1 MVKDVQPKL
10 VNDEQQSLGALKQY
24 GGYILSAIILVL
36 AGYFG
41 WTYWQKHGG
50 NIDTAAA
57 NDFAKIQS
65 DQNNI
70 ETLTTQ
76 AATDTKAQAQL
87 TTAQTN
93 LDKDLGE
100 FVANHDNS
108 VYTWQALMLQAK
120 QQTDKN
126 NLKAAAATLQKASQ
140 LTLKD
145 DGLKAIAILRQAQ
158 VLLSDNQADAVQ
170 KRLQSPLPAAF
181 EASKLEILGD
191 IANQQ
196 GDKKAAATHYQKA
209 WQLIEQRNQNNPNPQ
224 DRALLRIKMESL
236 GLSVKQPDLTGGVL
250 AKPTQAPTQAPIQA
264 ENTAPAAAIAS
275 APAVASSTK

>member
-24 GGYILSAIILVL
+24 GGYIVSAILLVL

-76 AATDTKAQAQL
+76 AASDTKAQAQL
-87 TTAQTN
+87 ATAQTN
-93 LDKDLGE
+93 LSKDLGE

-108 VYTWQALMLQAK
+108 IYTWQALMLQAK

-126 NLKAAAATLQKASQ
+126 DLKAAAATLQKASQ

-145 DGLKAIAILRQAQ
+145 DGLEAIAILRQAQ
-158 VLLSDNQADAVQ
+158 VLLSDNQADAAQ

-250 AKPTQAPTQAPIQA
+250 VKPTQAPNQA
-264 ENTAPAAAIAS
+264 ENTAAATVS
-275 APAVASSTK
+275 VPAVASRTK

>member
-100 FVANHDNS
+100 FVAKHDNS

-126 NLKAAAATLQKASQ
+126 DLKAAAATLQKASQ

-158 VLLSDNQADAVQ
+158 VLLSDNQADAAQ

-250 AKPTQAPTQAPIQA
+250 AKPTQA
-264 ENTAPAAAIAS
+264 EKTAPAAAIAS

>member
-24 GGYILSAIILVL
+24 GGYILSAILLVL

-76 AATDTKAQAQL
+76 AASDTKAQAQL

-126 NLKAAAATLQKASQ
+126 DLKAAAATLQKASQ

-158 VLLSDNQADAVQ
+158 VLLSDNQADAAQ

-250 AKPTQAPTQAPIQA
+250 AKPIQEPTQA

-275 APAVASSTK
+275 APAIASGIK

>member
-10 VNDEQQSLGALKQY
+10 VNDEQQFLGALKQY
-24 GGYILSAIILVL
+24 GGYIVSAIMLVL

-76 AATDTKAQAQL
+76 AASDTKAQAQL
-87 TTAQTN
+87 ATAQTN
-93 LDKDLGE
+93 LSKDLGE
-100 FVANHDNS
+100 FVAKHDNS

-126 NLKAAAATLQKASQ
+126 DLKAAAATLQKASQ

-158 VLLSDNQADAVQ
+158 VLLSDNQADAAQ

-196 GDKKAAATHYQKA
+196 GDKKAAINHYQKA

-250 AKPTQAPTQAPIQA
+250 VKPTQAPTQA
-264 ENTAPAAAIAS
+264 EKTVLAAAAS
-275 APAVASSTK
+275 APAVASGIK

>member
-10 VNDEQQSLGALKQY
+10 VNDEQQSLSALKQY
-24 GGYILSAIILVL
+24 GGYIVSAIMLVL

-76 AATDTKAQAQL
+76 AASDTKAQAQL
-87 TTAQTN
+87 ATAQAN
-93 LDKDLGE
+93 LAKDLRE
-100 FVANHDNS
+100 FVAKHDNS

-120 QQTDKN
+120 QQTDQN
-126 NLKAAAATLQKASQ
+126 DLKAAAATLQKASQ

-145 DGLKAIAILRQAQ
+145 EGLKAIAILRQAQ
-158 VLLSDNQADAVQ
+158 VLLSDNQADAAQ

-224 DRALLRIKMESL
+224 DRALLRIKMDSL
-236 GLSVKQPDLTGGVL
+236 GLSVKQPDLTGSVL
-250 AKPTQAPTQAPIQA
+250 AKPIQAPTQA

-275 APAVASSTK
+275 APAIASSIK

>member
-24 GGYILSAIILVL
+24 GGYIVSAIMLVL

-41 WTYWQKHGG
+41 WSYWQKHGG

-76 AATDTKAQAQL
+76 AATDPKAQAQL
-87 TTAQTN
+87 ATAQTN
-93 LDKDLGE
+93 LSKDLSE
-100 FVANHDNS
+100 FVAKHDNS

-120 QQTDKN
+120 QQTDN
-126 NLKAAAATLQKASQ
+126 NDLKAAAATLQKASQ

-158 VLLSDNQADAVQ
+158 VLLSDNQADAAQ

-250 AKPTQAPTQAPIQA
+250 AKPTQAPTQS
-264 ENTAPAAAIAS
+264 ENTAAAAPTAS
-275 APAVASSTK
+275 APAVASSIK

>member
-24 GGYILSAIILVL
+24 GGYILSAIMLVL

-41 WTYWQKHGG
+41 WSYWQKHGG

-76 AATDTKAQAQL
+76 AASDTKAQAQL

-126 NLKAAAATLQKASQ
+126 DLKAAAATLQKASQ

-145 DGLKAIAILRQAQ
+145 EGLKAIAILRQAQ
-158 VLLSDNQADAVQ
+158 VLLSDNQADAAQ

-250 AKPTQAPTQAPIQA
+250 AKPTQA
-264 ENTAPAAAIAS
+264 EKTAPAAAIAS

>member
-24 GGYILSAIILVL
+24 GGYIVSAILLVL

-76 AATDTKAQAQL
+76 AASDTKAQAQL
-87 TTAQTN
+87 ATAQTN
-93 LDKDLGE
+93 LGKDLGE
-100 FVANHDNS
+100 FVAKHDNS

-126 NLKAAAATLQKASQ
+126 DLKAAAATLQKASQ

-158 VLLSDNQADAVQ
+158 VLLSDNQADAAQ

-250 AKPTQAPTQAPIQA
+250 AKPTQAPTQA
-264 ENTAPAAAIAS
+264 ENTAAAAAS
-275 APAVASSTK
+275 APAVASSIK

>member
-126 NLKAAAATLQKASQ
+126 DLKAAAATLQKASQ

-158 VLLSDNQADAVQ
+158 VLLSDNQADAAQ

-250 AKPTQAPTQAPIQA
+250 AKPTQAPTQA

>member
-76 AATDTKAQAQL
+76 AASDTKAQAQL

-126 NLKAAAATLQKASQ
+126 DLKAAAATLQKASQ

-158 VLLSDNQADAVQ
+158 VLLSDNQADAAQ

-250 AKPTQAPTQAPIQA
+250 AKPTQAPTQA
-264 ENTAPAAAIAS
+264 ENTAPAAATAS
-275 APAVASSTK
+275 APAVASSIK

>member
-24 GGYILSAIILVL
+24 GGYIVSAIMLVL

-87 TTAQTN
+87 ATAQTN
-93 LDKDLGE
+93 LGKDLGE

-126 NLKAAAATLQKASQ
+126 DLKAAAATLQKASQ

-158 VLLSDNQADAVQ
+158 VLLSDNQADAAQ

-250 AKPTQAPTQAPIQA
+250 AKPTQAPTQS

-275 APAVASSTK
+275 APAIASSIK

>member
-24 GGYILSAIILVL
+24 GGYIVSAIMLVL

-41 WTYWQKHGG
+41 WNYWQKHGG

-87 TTAQTN
+87 ATAQTN
-93 LDKDLGE
+93 LGKDLGE
-100 FVANHDNS
+100 FVAKHDNS

-126 NLKAAAATLQKASQ
+126 DLKAAATTLQKASQ

-158 VLLSDNQADAVQ
+158 VLLSDNQADAAQ
-170 KRLQSPLPAAF
+170 KRLQSSLPAAF

-250 AKPTQAPTQAPIQA
+250 AKPIQAPIQA
-264 ENTAPAAAIAS
+264 ENTAAAVGTAS
-275 APAVASSTK
+275 APAVASNIK

>member
-24 GGYILSAIILVL
+24 GGYILSAILLVL

-70 ETLTTQ
+70 ETLNTQ

-87 TTAQTN
+87 ATAQTN
-93 LDKDLGE
+93 LSKDLGE
-100 FVANHDNS
+100 FVAKHDNS

-126 NLKAAAATLQKASQ
+126 DLKAAAATLQKASQ
-140 LTLKD
+140 LTLND

-158 VLLSDNQADAVQ
+158 VLLSDNQADAAQ
-170 KRLQSPLPAAF
+170 KRLQSALPAAF

-250 AKPTQAPTQAPIQA
+250 AKPTQF
-264 ENTAPAAAIAS
+264 ENTAPVAAAAS
-275 APAVASSTK
+275 APAVASSIK

>member
-10 VNDEQQSLGALKQY
+10 VNDEQQFLSALKQY
-24 GGYILSAIILVL
+24 GGYIVSAIMLVL

-76 AATDTKAQAQL
+76 AASDTKAQAQL

-100 FVANHDNS
+100 FVAKHDNS

-126 NLKAAAATLQKASQ
+126 DLKAAAATLQKASQ

-158 VLLSDNQADAVQ
+158 VLLSDNQADAAQ

-250 AKPTQAPTQAPIQA
+250 AKPTQAPTQV
-264 ENTAPAAAIAS
+264 ENAAPAAAIAS

>member
-10 VNDEQQSLGALKQY
+10 VNDEQQSLSALKQY
-24 GGYILSAIILVL
+24 GGYIVSAIMLVL
-36 AGYFG
+36 AGYYG
-41 WTYWQKHGG
+41 WTYWQKRGG

-76 AATDTKAQAQL
+76 AASDTKPQAQL
-87 TTAQTN
+87 ATAQTN
-93 LDKDLGE
+93 LSKDLGE
-100 FVANHDNS
+100 FVAKHDNS

-126 NLKAAAATLQKASQ
+126 DLKAAAATLQKASQ
-140 LTLKD
+140 LTLND

-158 VLLSDNQADAVQ
+158 VLLSDNQADAAQ

-191 IANQQ
+191 IANQR

-250 AKPTQAPTQAPIQA
+250 VKPTQAPTQA
-264 ENTAPAAAIAS
+264 EKTVLAAAAS
-275 APAVASSTK
+275 APAVASGIK

>member
-24 GGYILSAIILVL
+24 GGYILSAIMLVL

-41 WTYWQKHGG
+41 WSYWQKHGG

-76 AATDTKAQAQL
+76 AASDTKAQAQL

-126 NLKAAAATLQKASQ
+126 DLKAAAATLQKASQ

-158 VLLSDNQADAVQ
+158 VLLSDNQADAAQ

-250 AKPTQAPTQAPIQA
+250 AKPTQAPTQV
-264 ENTAPAAAIAS
+264 ENAAPAAATAS

>member
-24 GGYILSAIILVL
+24 GGYIVSAIMLVL

-41 WTYWQKHGG
+41 WSYWQKHGG

-76 AATDTKAQAQL
+76 AASDTKAQAQL

-126 NLKAAAATLQKASQ
+126 DLKAAAATLQKASQ

-158 VLLSDNQADAVQ
+158 VLLSDNQADAAQ

-250 AKPTQAPTQAPIQA
+250 AKPTQA
-264 ENTAPAAAIAS
+264 EKTAPAAAIAS

>member
-24 GGYILSAIILVL
+24 GGYIVSAIMLVL

-41 WTYWQKHGG
+41 WSYWQKHGG

-87 TTAQTN
+87 ATAQTN

-100 FVANHDNS
+100 FVAKHDNS

-126 NLKAAAATLQKASQ
+126 DLKAAAATLQKASQ
-140 LTLKD
+140 LTLND
-145 DGLKAIAILRQAQ
+145 DGLEAIAILRQAQ
-158 VLLSDNQADAVQ
+158 VLLSDNQADAAQ
-170 KRLQSPLPAAF
+170 KRLQSPFPAAF

-196 GDKKAAATHYQKA
+196 GDKKAAINHYQKA

-250 AKPTQAPTQAPIQA
+250 AKPTQAPTQA

-275 APAVASSTK
+275 APAIASSIK

>member
-10 VNDEQQSLGALKQY
+10 VNDEQQFLGALKQY
-24 GGYILSAIILVL
+24 GGYIVSAIMLVL

-87 TTAQTN
+87 ATAQTN
-93 LDKDLGE
+93 LSKDLGE
-100 FVANHDNS
+100 FVAKHDNS

-126 NLKAAAATLQKASQ
+126 DLKAAAATLQKASQ

-145 DGLKAIAILRQAQ
+145 EGLKAIAILRQAQ
-158 VLLSDNQADAVQ
+158 VLLSDNQADAAQ

-209 WQLIEQRNQNNPNPQ
+209 WQLIEQRNQTNPNPQ

-250 AKPTQAPTQAPIQA
+250 AKPTQAPTQS
-264 ENTAPAAAIAS
+264 ENTAPAAAS
-275 APAVASSTK
+275 APAIASSTK

>member
-24 GGYILSAIILVL
+24 GGYIVSAIMLVL

-41 WTYWQKHGG
+41 WSYWQKHGG

-70 ETLTTQ
+70 DTLTTQ

-87 TTAQTN
+87 ATAQTN
-93 LDKDLGE
+93 LGKDLGE
-100 FVANHDNS
+100 FVAKHDNS

-126 NLKAAAATLQKASQ
+126 DLKAAAATLQKASQ
-140 LTLKD
+140 LTLND

-158 VLLSDNQADAVQ
+158 VLLSDNQADAAQ
-170 KRLQSPLPAAF
+170 KRLQSSLPAAF

-196 GDKKAAATHYQKA
+196 GDKKAAINHYQKA

-250 AKPTQAPTQAPIQA
+250 AKPTQAPTQS

-275 APAVASSTK
+275 APSIASSIK

>member
-24 GGYILSAIILVL
+24 GGYIVSAIMLVL

-76 AATDTKAQAQL
+76 AASDTKAQAQL
-87 TTAQTN
+87 ATAQTN
-93 LDKDLGE
+93 LSKDLGE
-100 FVANHDNS
+100 FVAKHDNS

-126 NLKAAAATLQKASQ
+126 DLKAAAATLQKASQ

-158 VLLSDNQADAVQ
+158 VLLSDNQADAAQ

-209 WQLIEQRNQNNPNPQ
+209 WQLIEQRNQNNPNLQ

-250 AKPTQAPTQAPIQA
+250 AKPTQAPTQA
-264 ENTAPAAAIAS
+264 ENTAPAAATAS
-275 APAVASSTK
+275 APAVASSIK

>member
-10 VNDEQQSLGALKQY
+10 VNDEQQSLSALKQY
-24 GGYILSAIILVL
+24 GGYIVSAIMLVL

-76 AATDTKAQAQL
+76 AASDTKAQAQL
-87 TTAQTN
+87 ATAQTN
-93 LDKDLGE
+93 LSKDLGE
-100 FVANHDNS
+100 FVAKHDNS

-126 NLKAAAATLQKASQ
+126 DLKAAAATLQKASQ
-140 LTLKD
+140 LTLND

-158 VLLSDNQADAVQ
+158 VLLSDNQADAAQ

-191 IANQQ
+191 IANQR

-250 AKPTQAPTQAPIQA
+250 VKPTQAPTQA
-264 ENTAPAAAIAS
+264 EKTVLAAAAS
-275 APAVASSTK
+275 APAVASGIK

>member
-24 GGYILSAIILVL
+24 GGYIVSAIMLVL

-41 WTYWQKHGG
+41 WSYWQKHGG

-87 TTAQTN
+87 ATAQAN
-93 LDKDLGE
+93 LAKNLRE
-100 FVANHDNS
+100 FVAKHDNS

-126 NLKAAAATLQKASQ
+126 DLKAAAATLQKASQ

-158 VLLSDNQADAVQ
+158 VLLSDNQADAAQ

-181 EASKLEILGD
+181 EASKLEIWGD

-250 AKPTQAPTQAPIQA
+250 AKPTQA
-264 ENTAPAAAIAS
+264 EKTAPAAAIAS

>member
-10 VNDEQQSLGALKQY
+10 VNDEQQSLSALKQY
-24 GGYILSAIILVL
+24 GGYIVSAIMLVL

-76 AATDTKAQAQL
+76 AASDTKAQAQL

-93 LDKDLGE
+93 LDKDLSE
-100 FVANHDNS
+100 FVAKHDNS

-126 NLKAAAATLQKASQ
+126 DLKAAAATLQKASQ

-158 VLLSDNQADAVQ
+158 VLLSDNQADAAQ

-250 AKPTQAPTQAPIQA
+250 AKPTQAPTQA
-264 ENTAPAAAIAS
+264 ENTAAATAS
-275 APAVASSTK
+275 SPAVASSIK

>member
-10 VNDEQQSLGALKQY
+10 VNDEQRSLSALKQY
-24 GGYILSAIILVL
+24 GGYIVSAIMLVL

-87 TTAQTN
+87 ATAQTN
-93 LDKDLGE
+93 LGKDLGE
-100 FVANHDNS
+100 FVAKHDNS

-126 NLKAAAATLQKASQ
+126 DLKAAAATLQKASQ

-158 VLLSDNQADAVQ
+158 VLLSDNQADAAQ

-250 AKPTQAPTQAPIQA
+250 AKPTQAPTQA
-264 ENTAPAAAIAS
+264 ENTAPAAVIAS
-275 APAVASSTK
+275 APAVASSIK

>member
-10 VNDEQQSLGALKQY
+10 VNDEQQFLGALKQY
-24 GGYILSAIILVL
+24 GGYILSAIMLVL

-76 AATDTKAQAQL
+76 AASDTKAQAQL
-87 TTAQTN
+87 ATAQAN
-93 LDKDLGE
+93 LAKDLGE
-100 FVANHDNS
+100 FVAKHDNS

-126 NLKAAAATLQKASQ
+126 DLKAAAATLQKASQ
-140 LTLKD
+140 LTLND

-158 VLLSDNQADAVQ
+158 VLLSDNQADAAQ

-191 IANQQ
+191 IANQR

-250 AKPTQAPTQAPIQA
+250 VKPTQAPTQA
-264 ENTAPAAAIAS
+264 EKTVLAAAAS
-275 APAVASSTK
+275 APAVASGIK

>member
-24 GGYILSAIILVL
+24 GGYIVSAIMLVL

-76 AATDTKAQAQL
+76 AASDTKAQAQL
-87 TTAQTN
+87 ATAQTN
-93 LDKDLGE
+93 LSKDLGE
-100 FVANHDNS
+100 FVAKHDNS

-126 NLKAAAATLQKASQ
+126 DLKAAAATLQKASQ
-140 LTLKD
+140 LTLND

-158 VLLSDNQADAVQ
+158 VLLSDNQADAAQ

-196 GDKKAAATHYQKA
+196 GDKKAAINHYQKA

-250 AKPTQAPTQAPIQA
+250 VKPTQAPTQA
-264 ENTAPAAAIAS
+264 EKTVLAAAAS
-275 APAVASSTK
+275 APAVASGIK

>member
-24 GGYILSAIILVL
+24 GGYIVSAIMLVL

-50 NIDTAAA
+50 NIDSAAA

-87 TTAQTN
+87 ATAQTN
-93 LDKDLGE
+93 LSKDLGE
-100 FVANHDNS
+100 FVAKHDNS

-126 NLKAAAATLQKASQ
+126 DLKAAAATLQKASQ

-158 VLLSDNQADAVQ
+158 VLLSDNQADAAQ
-170 KRLQSPLPAAF
+170 KRLQSSLPAAF

-250 AKPTQAPTQAPIQA
+250 AKPTQAPTQA
-264 ENTAPAAAIAS
+264 ENTAAAAAS
-275 APAVASSTK
+275 APAVASSIK

>member
-24 GGYILSAIILVL
+24 GGYILSAIMLVL

-70 ETLTTQ
+70 DTLTTQ
-76 AATDTKAQAQL
+76 AASDTKAQAQL
-87 TTAQTN
+87 ATAQTN
-93 LDKDLGE
+93 LSKDLGE

-126 NLKAAAATLQKASQ
+126 DLKAAAATLQKASQ

-158 VLLSDNQADAVQ
+158 VLLSDNQADAAQ

-275 APAVASSTK
+275 APAVASSIK

>member
-24 GGYILSAIILVL
+24 GGYIVSAIMLVL

-70 ETLTTQ
+70 DTLTTQ
-76 AATDTKAQAQL
+76 AASDTKAQAQL
-87 TTAQTN
+87 ATAQTN

-100 FVANHDNS
+100 FVAKHDNS

-126 NLKAAAATLQKASQ
+126 DLKAAAATLQKASQ

-145 DGLKAIAILRQAQ
+145 EGLKAIAILRQAQ
-158 VLLSDNQADAVQ
+158 VLLSDNQADAAQ

-250 AKPTQAPTQAPIQA
+250 AKPTQAPIQA

-275 APAVASSTK
+275 APAVASSIK

>member
-10 VNDEQQSLGALKQY
+10 VNDEQQSLSALKQY
-24 GGYILSAIILVL
+24 GGYIVSAIMLVL

-76 AATDTKAQAQL
+76 AASDTKAQAQL
-87 TTAQTN
+87 ATAQTN

-100 FVANHDNS
+100 FVAKHDNS

-126 NLKAAAATLQKASQ
+126 DLKAAAATLQKASQ

-145 DGLKAIAILRQAQ
+145 EGLKAIAILRQAQ
-158 VLLSDNQADAVQ
+158 VLLSDNQADAAQ

-196 GDKKAAATHYQKA
+196 GDKKAAINHYQKA

-236 GLSVKQPDLTGGVL
+236 GLSVKQPDLTGSVL
-250 AKPTQAPTQAPIQA
+250 AKPIQAPTQA

-275 APAVASSTK
+275 APAIASSIK

>member
-57 NDFAKIQS
+57 NDYAKIQS

-126 NLKAAAATLQKASQ
+126 DLKGAAATLQKASQ

-158 VLLSDNQADAVQ
+158 VLLSDNQADAAQ

-250 AKPTQAPTQAPIQA
+250 AKPTQAPTQA
-264 ENTAPAAAIAS
+264 ENTAAAAAS
-275 APAVASSTK
+275 APAVASSIK

>member
-24 GGYILSAIILVL
+24 GGYILSAIMLVL

-41 WTYWQKHGG
+41 WSYWQKHGG

-76 AATDTKAQAQL
+76 AASDTKAQAQL
-87 TTAQTN
+87 ATAQTN

-100 FVANHDNS
+100 FVAKHDNS

-126 NLKAAAATLQKASQ
+126 DLKAAAATLQKASQ
-140 LTLKD
+140 LTLND

-158 VLLSDNQADAVQ
+158 VLLSDNQADAAQ
-170 KRLQSPLPAAF
+170 KRLQSALPAAF

-236 GLSVKQPDLTGGVL
+236 SLSVKQPDLTGGVL
-250 AKPTQAPTQAPIQA
+250 AKPTQAPTQA
-264 ENTAPAAAIAS
+264 ENTAPAAATAS
-275 APAVASSTK
+275 SPAVASSIK

>member
-10 VNDEQQSLGALKQY
+10 VNDEQQFLGALKQY
-24 GGYILSAIILVL
+24 GGYIVSAIMLVL

-76 AATDTKAQAQL
+76 AASDTKPQAQL
-87 TTAQTN
+87 ATAQTN
-93 LDKDLGE
+93 LSKDLGE
-100 FVANHDNS
+100 FVAKHDNS

-120 QQTDKN
+120 QQTDQN
-126 NLKAAAATLQKASQ
+126 DLKAAAATLQKASQ
-140 LTLKD
+140 LTLND

-158 VLLSDNQADAVQ
+158 VLLSDNQADAAQ

-209 WQLIEQRNQNNPNPQ
+209 WQLIEQRNQTNPNQQ

-250 AKPTQAPTQAPIQA
+250 AKPTQAPTQS
-264 ENTAPAAAIAS
+264 ENTAPAAAS
-275 APAVASSTK
+275 APAIASSTK

>member
-24 GGYILSAIILVL
+24 GGYIVSAIMLVL

-76 AATDTKAQAQL
+76 AASDTKAQAQL

-93 LDKDLGE
+93 LDKDLSE
-100 FVANHDNS
+100 FVAKHDNS

-126 NLKAAAATLQKASQ
+126 DLKAAAATLQKASQ

-158 VLLSDNQADAVQ
+158 VLLSDNQADAAQ

-250 AKPTQAPTQAPIQA
+250 AKPTQAPTQV
-264 ENTAPAAAIAS
+264 ENAAPAAATAS

>member
-10 VNDEQQSLGALKQY
+10 VNDEQQSLSALKQY
-24 GGYILSAIILVL
+24 GGYIVSAIMLVL

-76 AATDTKAQAQL
+76 AASDTKAQAQL
-87 TTAQTN
+87 ATAQAN
-93 LDKDLGE
+93 LAKDLRE
-100 FVANHDNS
+100 FVAKHDNS

-120 QQTDKN
+120 QQTDQN
-126 NLKAAAATLQKASQ
+126 DLKAAAATLQKASQ

-145 DGLKAIAILRQAQ
+145 EGLKAIAILRQAQ
-158 VLLSDNQADAVQ
+158 VLLSDNQADAAQ

-191 IANQQ
+191 MANQQ

-236 GLSVKQPDLTGGVL
+236 GLSVKQPDLTGSVL
-250 AKPTQAPTQAPIQA
+250 AKPIQAPTQA

-275 APAVASSTK
+275 APAIASSIK

>member
-24 GGYILSAIILVL
+24 GGYIVSAIMLVL

-76 AATDTKAQAQL
+76 AASDTKAQAQL

-93 LDKDLGE
+93 LDKDLDE
-100 FVANHDNS
+100 FVAKHDNS

-126 NLKAAAATLQKASQ
+126 DLKAAAATLQKASQ

-158 VLLSDNQADAVQ
+158 VLLSDNQADAAQ

-250 AKPTQAPTQAPIQA
+250 AKPTQAPTQV
-264 ENTAPAAAIAS
+264 ENAAPAAATAS

>member
-24 GGYILSAIILVL
+24 GGYIVSAIMLVL

-41 WTYWQKHGG
+41 WSYWQKHGG

-76 AATDTKAQAQL
+76 AASDTKAQAQL

-126 NLKAAAATLQKASQ
+126 DLKAAAATLQKASQ

-158 VLLSDNQADAVQ
+158 VLLSDNQADAAQ

-250 AKPTQAPTQAPIQA
+250 AKPTQAPTQA

-275 APAVASSTK
+275 APAVASSIK

>member
-24 GGYILSAIILVL
+24 GGYIVSAIMLVL

-41 WTYWQKHGG
+41 WSYWQKHGG

-76 AATDTKAQAQL
+76 AASDTKAQAQL
-87 TTAQTN
+87 ATAQTN

-126 NLKAAAATLQKASQ
+126 DLKAAAATLQKASQ
-140 LTLKD
+140 LILND

-158 VLLSDNQADAVQ
+158 VLLSDNQADAAQ

-196 GDKKAAATHYQKA
+196 GDKKAAASHYQKA

-250 AKPTQAPTQAPIQA
+250 AKPTQAPTQS
-264 ENTAPAAAIAS
+264 ENTAAAAATAS
-275 APAVASSTK
+275 APAVASSAK

>member
-24 GGYILSAIILVL
+24 GGYIVSAIMLVL

-87 TTAQTN
+87 ATAQTN
-93 LDKDLGE
+93 LSKDLGE
-100 FVANHDNS
+100 FVAKHDNS

-126 NLKAAAATLQKASQ
+126 DLKAAAATLQKASQ
-140 LTLKD
+140 LTLND

-158 VLLSDNQADAVQ
+158 VLLSDNQADAAQ

-196 GDKKAAATHYQKA
+196 GDKKAAINHYQKA

-250 AKPTQAPTQAPIQA
+250 VKPTQAPTQA
-264 ENTAPAAAIAS
+264 EKTVLAAAAS
-275 APAVASSTK
+275 APAVASGIK